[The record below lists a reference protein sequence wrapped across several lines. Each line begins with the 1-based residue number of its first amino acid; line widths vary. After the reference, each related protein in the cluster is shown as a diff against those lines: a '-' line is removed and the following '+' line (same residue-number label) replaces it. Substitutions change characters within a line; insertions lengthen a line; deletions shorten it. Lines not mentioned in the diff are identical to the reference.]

1 MADAVKTEPVA
12 KEPARPANT
21 HTHVESSETTKR
33 SGLPSA
39 VKWVALLVVLVAL
52 AIGGWMYFSYAS
64 ERESTDD
71 AQIDGHIY
79 PVSAMI
85 DGTVVD
91 VLYDNNQYV
100 KAGTVLGHIDPRFYQ
115 AAVDKARGDLA
126 EAEAT
131 EKEYRA
137 GVPITS
143 IDTTTQLS
151 GAEAGVAEQTAK
163 IATAQQQVYVANER
177 LTTAQA
183 RVREAQAN
191 AAKANSDLVRM
202 KPLVAKEEIS
212 RQQYD
217 AVVAAAATATAAED
231 SASSQVKEAQQG
243 VQVAQAELEQER
255 AHMAEVRAHVDAAR
269 SGPEQVA
276 AKQALAQASAAQVQQ
291 KQAALDQTQI
301 DLGYTTLRAPVS
313 GLVSERAMEPG
324 QTVSRGQALMAIV
337 PLDDIWVT
345 ANFKES
351 QLAHMHPGQPVEIE
365 VDAYGRKYKGHV
377 DSIAAATGARF
388 SILPP
393 ENATGNYVKV
403 VQRVPVK
410 IFFDKGQDPNH
421 LLRPGMSVTPTVLV
435 K

>member
-12 KEPARPANT
+12 
-21 HTHVESSETTKR
+21 THVEATPRR

-39 VKWVALLVVLVAL
+39 VKWVAIVVVLTAL
-52 AIGGWMYFSYAS
+52 AIGASMYLSYAA

-85 DGTVVD
+85 DGNVLD
-91 VLYDNNQYV
+91 VLFDNNQFV
-100 KAGTVLGHIDPRFYQ
+100 QAGTVLGHIDPRFYQ
-115 AAVDKARGDLA
+115 AALDKARGDLA
-126 EAEAT
+126 EANAT
-131 EKEYRA
+131 EKEYRS

-143 IDTTTQLS
+143 INTTTQLS

-163 IATAQQQVYVANER
+163 IATAQQQVYAANER

-191 AAKANSDLVRM
+191 TAKANSDLARM
-202 KPLVAKEEIS
+202 KPLVAKEEVS

-217 AVVAAAATATAAED
+217 AVVATAATTAAAED
-231 SASSQVKEAQQG
+231 SANSQVKEAQQG
-243 VQVAQAELEQER
+243 VQVAQAQLEQER

-276 AKQALAQASAAQVQQ
+276 AKQAQVQASGAQIQQ
-291 KQAALDQTQI
+291 KQAALAQAEI
-301 DLGYTTLRAPVS
+301 DLGYTTVRAPVS
-313 GLVSERAMEPG
+313 GLVSERSMEPG
-324 QTVSRGQALMAIV
+324 QTVSHGQPLMAIV
-337 PLDDIWVT
+337 PLEDVWVT

-351 QLAHMHPGQPVEIE
+351 QLKNMHPGQPVEIE
-365 VDAYGRKYKGHV
+365 VDAYGKKFKGHV

-388 SILPP
+388 SLLPP

-410 IFFDKGQDPNH
+410 ILFEKGQDPNH
-421 LLRPGMSVTPTVLV
+421 LLRPGMSVTPTVMV

>member
-1 MADAVKTEPVA
+1 MAEAVKTEPVA
-12 KEPARPANT
+12 
-21 HTHVESSETTKR
+21 THVEATPQR

-39 VKWVALLVVLVAL
+39 VKWVAIVVLLAAL
-52 AIGGWMYFSYAS
+52 AIGASMYLSYAA

-85 DGTVVD
+85 DGNVLD
-91 VLYDNNQYV
+91 VLFDNNQFV
-100 KAGTVLGHIDPRFYQ
+100 QAGTVLGHIDPRFYQ
-115 AAVDKARGDLA
+115 AALDKARGDLA
-126 EAEAT
+126 EANAT

-143 IDTTTQLS
+143 INTTTQLS
-151 GAEAGVAEQTAK
+151 GAEAGVAEQTAR
-163 IATAQQQVYVANER
+163 IATVQQQVYAANER

-191 AAKANSDLVRM
+191 TAKANSDLTRM
-202 KPLVAKEEIS
+202 KPLVAKEEVS
-212 RQQYD
+212 KQQYD
-217 AVVAAAATATAAED
+217 AVVATAATTAAAED
-231 SASSQVKEAQQG
+231 SATSQVKEAQQG
-243 VQVAQAELEQER
+243 VQVAQAQLEQER

-276 AKQALAQASAAQVQQ
+276 AKQAQVQASSAQIQQ
-291 KQAALDQTQI
+291 KQAALAQAEI
-301 DLGYTTLRAPVS
+301 DLGYTTVRAPVS
-313 GLVSERAMEPG
+313 GLVSERSMEPG
-324 QTVSRGQALMAIV
+324 QTVSHGLPLMAIV
-337 PLDDIWVT
+337 PLEDVWVT

-351 QLAHMHPGQPVEIE
+351 QLKNMHPGQPVEID
-365 VDAYGRKYKGHV
+365 VDAYGKKFKGHV

-388 SILPP
+388 SLLPP

-410 IFFDKGQDPNH
+410 ILFEKGQDPNH
-421 LLRPGMSVTPTVLV
+421 LLRPGMSVMPTVMV

>member
-1 MADAVKTEPVA
+1 MPDAVKTEPVET
-12 KEPARPANT
+12 EPLTPANSA
-21 HTHVESSETTKR
+21 THVEATPKR

-39 VKWVALLVVLVAL
+39 VKWVAILVLLAAL
-52 AIGGWMYFSYAS
+52 AVGGSMYLSYAA

-85 DGTVVD
+85 EGTVVD
-91 VLYDNNQYV
+91 VLFDNNQFV
-100 KAGTVLGHIDPRFYQ
+100 QAGTVLGHIDPRFYQ
-115 AAVDKARGDLA
+115 AALDKARGDLA

-131 EKEYRA
+131 QKEYRA

-143 IDTTTQLS
+143 INTTTQLS
-151 GAEAGVAEQTAK
+151 GAQAGVTEQTAR

-183 RVREAQAN
+183 RAREAQAN
-191 AAKANSDLVRM
+191 TAKANSDLTRM

-231 SASSQVKEAQQG
+231 SANSQIKEAQQN
-243 VQVAQAELEQER
+243 VQVAQAQLEQER
-255 AHMAEVRAHVDAAR
+255 AHMAEVRARVDAAR

-276 AKQALAQASAAQVQQ
+276 AKQAQVQASGAQVQQ
-291 KQAALDQTQI
+291 KQAALAQAEI

-313 GLVSERAMEPG
+313 GLVSERSMEPG
-324 QTVSRGQALMAIV
+324 QTVARGQALMAIV
-337 PLDDIWVT
+337 PLEDVWVT

-351 QLAHMHPGQPVEIE
+351 QLKSMHPGQSVEIE
-365 VDAYGRKYKGHV
+365 VDAYGKKYKGHV

-388 SILPP
+388 SLLPP

-410 IFFDKGQDPNH
+410 IFFEKDQDPNH
-421 LLRPGMSVTPTVLV
+421 LLRPGMSVTPTVMV

>member
-12 KEPARPANT
+12 T
-21 HTHVESSETTKR
+21 HIEATPKR

-39 VKWVALLVVLVAL
+39 VKWVAILVLLAAL
-52 AIGGWMYFSYAS
+52 AIGGSMYLSYAA

-85 DGTVVD
+85 DGTVLD
-91 VLYDNNQYV
+91 VLFDNNQFV
-100 KAGTVLGHIDPRFYQ
+100 QAGTVLGHIDPRFYQ

-126 EAEAT
+126 EANAM

-143 IDTTTQLS
+143 INTTTQLS

-163 IATAQQQVYVANER
+163 IATAQQQVYAANER

-183 RVREAQAN
+183 RAREAQAN
-191 AAKANSDLVRM
+191 TAKTNSDLTRM

-231 SASSQVKEAQQG
+231 SANSQVKEAQQG
-243 VQVAQAELEQER
+243 VQVAQAQLDQER
-255 AHMAEVRAHVDAAR
+255 APMAEVRAHVDAAK
-269 SGPEQVA
+269 SGPEQVV
-276 AKQALAQASAAQVQQ
+276 AKQAQAQASGAQVQQ
-291 KQAALDQTQI
+291 KQAALSQAEI
-301 DLGYTTLRAPVS
+301 DLGYTTVRAPVS
-313 GLVSERAMEPG
+313 GLVSERSMEPG
-324 QTVSRGQALMAIV
+324 QTVSHGQPLMAIV
-337 PLDDIWVT
+337 PLEDVWVT

-351 QLAHMHPGQPVEIE
+351 QLKNMHPGQPVEIE
-365 VDAYGRKYKGHV
+365 VDAYGKKYKGHV

-388 SILPP
+388 SLLPP

-410 IFFDKGQDPNH
+410 IFFEKDQDPNH
-421 LLRPGMSVTPTVLV
+421 LLRPGMSVTPTVMV